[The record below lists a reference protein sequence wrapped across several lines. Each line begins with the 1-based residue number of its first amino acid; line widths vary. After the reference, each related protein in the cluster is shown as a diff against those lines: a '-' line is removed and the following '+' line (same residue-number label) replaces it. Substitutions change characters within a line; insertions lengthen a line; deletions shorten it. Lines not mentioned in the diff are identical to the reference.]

1 MEKNKN
7 GVWISIVVVLAIIV
21 TLVFLFKKDKS
32 AENIVGTEDNT
43 TLVEST
49 QDTVGVAGI
58 GAASI
63 SYTNALTKYATRR
76 IQLNSSCQAT
86 PNSVTYKDNTGIMI
100 DNRSE
105 KTLTVKIGTT
115 YTIKPY
121 SFKIVVLPDIY
132 LKNKTILVDCDAYQ
146 NVATILVQE

>member
-21 TLVFLFKKDKS
+21 ILVFLFKKDKS
-32 AENIVGTEDNT
+32 AETVVGTEDNT

-49 QDTVGVAGI
+49 QDTVGVEGI

-100 DNRSE
+100 DNRSAE
-105 KTLTVKIGTT
+105 SHTVKIGTT
-115 YTIKPY
+115 YIIKPY